1 MNRIKKIDN
10 EAVDQKDFQLSSDK
24 LFEGWFSLSK

>member
-10 EAVDQKDFQLSSDK
+10 EFVVQKKFELSSDK
-24 LFEGWFSLSK
+24 LLEGWFRLG